1 MRFVNNIKTT
11 LLLGSLMGLC
21 MLVGHWFLGP
31 NGLIIGLLFGGVSN
45 LVAFFFSDKIA
56 LSAMGG
62 HEIQRSDL
70 PGIFDMVER
79 LCVRAN
85 LPMPRIYVCPQ
96 DAPNAF
102 ATGRSPHHAAI
113 AISRGMLN
121 NFPDHEIE
129 GVIAHELSH
138 IKHRDM
144 LISTLAAIM
153 AGLIS
158 YAGWMLLWFGGGGGD
173 RRDGNPLGA
182 VGMILMLV
190 LAPVAAGLI
199 QLAISRSREYA
210 ADASAGELC
219 GDPRKLA
226 AALQRLQRG
235 NERMPTATPPV
246 FHNLYIVEPFT
257 AKDARALGSTHP
269 PVEKRVAALLE
280 QAARMGL

>member
-1 MRFVNNIKTT
+1 MRFVNNMKTAM
-11 LLLGSLMGLC
+11 LLGSLMGLC
-21 MLVGHWFLGP
+21 MLIGHWFLGP
-31 NGLIIGLLFGGVSN
+31 NGLIFGLLIGGMSN
-45 LVAFFFSDKIA
+45 VIAFFFSDKIA
-56 LSAMGG
+56 LASMGG
-62 HEIQRSDL
+62 RQIQRQEM
-70 PGIFDMVER
+70 PGLFDMVEQ
-79 LCVRAN
+79 LCLRAN

-102 ATGRSPHHAAI
+102 ATGRSPNHAAI
-113 AISRGMLN
+113 AITRGMLN

-129 GVIAHELSH
+129 GVIAHELAH

-158 YAGWMLLWFGGGGGD
+158 YAGWMLLWFGGGGD
-173 RRDGNPLGA
+173 RRDSNPLGA
-182 VGMILMLV
+182 IGMILLLV

-210 ADASAGELC
+210 ADAAGGEYC
-219 GDPRKLA
+219 GNPRKLA
-226 AALQRLQRG
+226 AALQRLQHA
-235 NERMPTATPPV
+235 NERIPTRTPPA

-257 AKDARALGSTHP
+257 AKDMRALGSTHP

-280 QAARMGL
+280 QAQRMGM